1 VSFDLRNYSGLSILS
16 VEGLLDCGLEI
27 STFGQDRMSAKEVFV
42 ASRRQ
47 RKVEWAKVAGKW
59 TRREELYAG
68 QLIKNFINGTLTDC
82 QEGCTLRAY
91 LARKLECAPMRISKK
106 FSGQNLGKVST
117 WNMLWYLLMTGIF
130 L

>member
-1 VSFDLRNYSGLSILS
+1 
-16 VEGLLDCGLEI
+16 
-27 STFGQDRMSAKEVFV
+27 MSSKEAF
-42 ASRRQ
+42 AATRRQ

-68 QLIKNFINGTLTDC
+68 QLIKNFVNGTLPDC

-106 FSGQNLGKVST
+106 FSGQNLGKVSSLR
-117 WNMLWYLLMTGIF
+117 MV
-130 L
+130 